1 MTTTPT
7 KLAKMPVPAG
17 DTEVC
22 EWDDDRFPPDPTAP
36 RYFRGTQWVIDR
48 SDDPCEQ

>member
-17 DTEVC
+17 ATEVC
-22 EWDDDRFPPDPTAP
+22 EWDDDRFPPRPNRASVFP
-36 RYFRGTQWVIDR
+36 RDAVGHR
-48 SDDPCEQ
+48 SLR